1 MDGQHDKALTEEQV
15 AGTYLALELEK
26 IDMRSNNNTINKR
39 FSTYVSRQAR

>member
-1 MDGQHDKALTEEQV
+1 V

-26 IDMRSNNNTINKR
+26 IDNRVNNTNLVNR